1 MIKEDLKS
9 ELLQTM
15 FRAKRTR
22 WFFHGGHRRPKRRGH
37 DQHYGHDFADPRGLD
52 PHGIGPCD
60 VGPCG
65 ADPHDIGP
73 QGAVPCGIGPQDI
86 GPCGIDPR
94 GIDPH
99 SFADIHD
106 FCRES
111 GFTVSTLEIL
121 RAIENGAAS
130 GETKPGETGE
140 GGSGFA
146 AELQA
151 RLHVSK
157 AAISQNL
164 MALEK
169 KGLITR
175 TVNPRDLRRF
185 DFSLTEK
192 GKHITAHLRHH
203 MDRHLDEA
211 LEGMGEQDVREL
223 IRLLNKFF
231 DILEDMAAAD
241 EREQKHRDPRARGRL
256 PQ

>member
-1 MIKEDLKS
+1 LIGIFRLSLNSADMKRIECAMISEDLKS

-22 WFFHGGHRRPKRRGH
+22 WFFHGGHRRPKRRGY
-37 DQHYGHDFADPRGLD
+37 DQHHEHGFADPRGFD
-52 PHGIGPCD
+52 PCDAGPCAA
-60 VGPCG
+60 GP
-65 ADPHDIGP
+65 HNIGP
-73 QGAVPCGIGPQDI
+73 QGT
-86 GPCGIDPR
+86 
-94 GIDPH
+94 DPH
-99 SFADIHD
+99 DFADIRD
-106 FCRES
+106 FCKTS
-111 GFTVSTLEIL
+111 GFTASTLEIL
-121 RAIENGAAS
+121 RAIESGAAS
-130 GETKPGETGE
+130 GAAKPGETGE
-140 GGSGFA
+140 GGGGFA

-203 MDRHLDEA
+203 MDQHLDKA
-211 LEGMGEQDVREL
+211 LEGMGERDVREL

-231 DILEDMAAAD
+231 DILDDMAAAD
-241 EREQKHRDPRARGRL
+241 EREQRHKDPQARGEYRND
-256 PQ
+256 